1 MSKHTDFIQTSMDY
15 LLEDAV
21 NALRGIPHGIG
32 SYAVCDY
39 IFHSL
44 FLKMTGFSEQ
54 KAKCICWELATD
66 DYEYRYEYLKSQSKY
81 GEMSDLSSKNRVFND
96 IVKIIRKSHQGFDP
110 ELALDK
116 VRFLADVKE
125 VLQRTFEDTILFQ
138 NNNRHYIEFLEGY
151 DELFKQEWVAIVS
164 SQKDKTKT
172 YTIFSDDLKDAYE
185 GLFRH
190 RNRCAHNL
198 LSYQQNLPSLRKIID
213 DKYKYE
219 NYYIRFALLLI
230 MDRCYVSLF
239 NSFIE
244 YC

>member
-1 MSKHTDFIQTSMDY
+1 MSKHTDFIQSSMDY

-21 NALRGIPHGIG
+21 NALRGISDGIS

-54 KAKCICWELATD
+54 KAKCICWELATV
-66 DYEYRYEYLKSQSKY
+66 DYEYRYEYLKAVSKY

-96 IVKIIRKSHQGFDP
+96 IVKVISKSNQNFDP
-110 ELALDK
+110 ELTLDK
-116 VRFLADVKE
+116 VGFLADVKD
-125 VLQRTFEDTILFQ
+125 VLQRVFKDTILFQ
-138 NNNRHYIEFLEGY
+138 NNNRHYVEFLESY
-151 DELFKQEWVAIVS
+151 DELFKQDYVVKVS
-164 SQKDKTKT
+164 NRNDKT
-172 YTIFSDDLKDAYE
+172 YTIFSDDLKDAYD
-185 GLFRH
+185 GLVRH

-198 LSYQQNLPSLRKIID
+198 MSYQQNLPSLRKITD
-213 DKYKYE
+213 AKYKYE

-239 NSFIE
+239 NSFIG
-244 YC
+244 CG